1 MTKLTAL
8 NVENWKPSA
17 DRQEILDRDGLYF
30 IVQPSGHKS
39 WSLRYRRKG
48 DGVAR
53 KYTIGD
59 YPAISLKA
67 ARSEA
72 TRLRAE
78 IERGADPQGDKTAAR
93 RQATEAD
100 DGFMSVA
107 KRYIADLQRRGK
119 RSWRWSAGMLGLR
132 VGENS
137 GLIAAPDGLAARWG
151 ARRITQVVDSDI
163 IRLLDEISDRP
174 IKANR
179 THAVLH
185 GLFAWAKSKRLVTS
199 NPLADIDRPATEKS
213 RERVLTDEELRKIW
227 LAAGE
232 LGHPPAGIVQFLVF
246 AGERRSEIA
255 HLRWSELDLDGRVI
269 RLPAAR
275 TKNARAHDVPL
286 SAQALAIV
294 ASLPRQV
301 DSDHV
306 FTVRRRPI
314 TNLSHMKDKL
324 HAASGVTNW
333 T

>member
-119 RSWRWSAGMLGLR
+119 RSWRWAAGMLGLR
-132 VGENS
+132 GGENS
-137 GLIAAPDGLAARWG
+137 GVIAAPDGLSGRWG
-151 ARRITQVVDSDI
+151 ARRVAQVGARDI
-163 IRLLDEISDRP
+163 VRLVCPVSDRP
-174 IKANR
+174 LQ
-179 THAVLH
+179 T
-185 GLFAWAKSKRLVTS
+185 
-199 NPLADIDRPATEKS
+199 
-213 RERVLTDEELRKIW
+213 
-227 LAAGE
+227 
-232 LGHPPAGIVQFLVF
+232 
-246 AGERRSEIA
+246 
-255 HLRWSELDLDGRVI
+255 
-269 RLPAAR
+269 
-275 TKNARAHDVPL
+275 
-286 SAQALAIV
+286 
-294 ASLPRQV
+294 
-301 DSDHV
+301 
-306 FTVRRRPI
+306 
-314 TNLSHMKDKL
+314 
-324 HAASGVTNW
+324 
-333 T
+333 